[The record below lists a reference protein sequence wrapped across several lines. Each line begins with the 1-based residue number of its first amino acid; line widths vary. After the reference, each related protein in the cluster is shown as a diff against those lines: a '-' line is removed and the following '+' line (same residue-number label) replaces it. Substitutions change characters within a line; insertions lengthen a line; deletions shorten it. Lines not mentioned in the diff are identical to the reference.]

1 METTT
6 VSPKFQVVI
15 PKKVREGMGLE
26 PGQKLMVME
35 YGDRIE
41 MIVIR
46 LPGEM
51 QGCLKGMD
59 SVAEREEDRL

>member
-15 PKKVREGMGLE
+15 PKKIREGMGLE

-35 YGDRIE
+35 YDDRIE
-41 MIVIR
+41 MVVIR
-46 LPGEM
+46 SVE
-51 QGCLKGMD
+51 QLKGRFSGLD
-59 SVAEREEDRL
+59 TVVEREEDRL